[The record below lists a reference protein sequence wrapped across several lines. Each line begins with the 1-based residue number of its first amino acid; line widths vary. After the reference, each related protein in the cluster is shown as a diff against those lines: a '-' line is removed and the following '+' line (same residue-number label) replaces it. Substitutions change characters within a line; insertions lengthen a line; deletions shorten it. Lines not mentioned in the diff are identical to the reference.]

1 MRLNKLLENVKYREI
16 CGNIDIDI
24 KDLSIDSR
32 NIVRGGLFV
41 AVQGFKI
48 DGHDYVREA
57 INKGAVAVIINKKMN
72 LDTSSLR
79 TNA

>member
-57 INKGAVAVIINKKMN
+57 INA
-72 LDTSSLR
+72 LLR
-79 TNA
+79 